1 VHVEAQHFLDLTRV
15 VAFATPQRD
24 ERSPA
29 AEQQQGGHVR
39 MSESK
44 GKRAFLDLDING
56 NRAAYARACAFVE
69 ATDLRH
75 GWSSKDIKDLGGS
88 EMSRLQ
94 EAYESDYDWK
104 DKGRIIMTLPKERV
118 VIELYEK
125 DCPVATKNF
134 KALCTGEKGKSGKSG
149 NKLHYKGVRFHRIVK
164 GFVCQGGDISKQT
177 GAGGESIYG
186 LLANQSSSIC
196 ESESSSVT
204 WVCCVCLCPH
214 VLVNDRGREEIQG
227 RKERFKEK
235 ILGEGT
241 HRNVQ

>member
-1 VHVEAQHFLDLTRV
+1 
-15 VAFATPQRD
+15 
-24 ERSPA
+24 
-29 AEQQQGGHVR
+29 

-186 LLANQSSSIC
+186 KKFKDEKNGLKKKF
-196 ESESSSVT
+196 SEKGLIGMCNNGKNSNNSQFFFNFAPAPQ
-204 WVCCVCLCPH
+204 LNGKH
-214 VLVNDRGREEIQG
+214 V
-227 RKERFKEK
+227 
-235 ILGEGT
+235 ILGKIVEGLDVIEMVEAECAT
-241 HRNVQ
+241 EDGTPKLEVVVADCGLL